1 MGQQLTSL
9 QRRGVAWTKV
19 RKSTWWMEV
28 NRDGTFEFLLLEVDG
43 LRTGLLWCSTQ
54 QTMLVTMHYLQ
65 MDSNSRI
72 DPSRLPSSYD

>member
-1 MGQQLTSL
+1 
-9 QRRGVAWTKV
+9 
-19 RKSTWWMEV
+19 MEV
-28 NRDGTFEFLLLEVDG
+28 NRDDTFEFLLLEVDG

-72 DPSRLPSSYD
+72 DRSRLPSSYD